1 MYELGHFLQEIY
13 GMQDFYANKIK
24 YLRMSSPTEGHTQS
38 TPPSE
43 LQSSPLISWR
53 LGFYWNTWL
62 FIG

>member
-53 LGFYWNTWL
+53 LGFY
-62 FIG
+62 